1 MSSWRGRSSRHGRSH
16 FYRDAVDAS
25 VIGMTAIPE
34 AKLARE
40 AEMCYAI
47 LAMGTDY
54 DCWHETEEDVSV
66 DTVVATMKA
75 NAGVANRVVQM
86 VAGLL
91 PLMSDC
97 ACLSAARLATITDSE
112 AITSEAKARLRLLYG
127 KYWD

>member
-1 MSSWRGRSSRHGRSH
+1 
-16 FYRDAVDAS
+16 
-25 VIGMTAIPE
+25 MTAIPE

-40 AEMCYAI
+40 AEMCYA
-47 LAMGTDY
+47 LMAMGTDY

-75 NAGVANRVVQM
+75 NAGLANRVVQR

-91 PLMSDC
+91 PETSDC
-97 ACLSAARLATITDSE
+97 ACLSAARVATITDPAAISE
-112 AITSEAKARLRLLYG
+112 EARARLRLLYG